1 MVQGGTYL
9 SDLPF
14 YEISSCFK
22 LREEKE
28 EKVLMPAIIY
38 LKTWWKGEGQK
49 LLEISGS
56 LTLSPADWSTGT
68 ARLVFR
74 CSLELWACL

>member
-38 LKTWWKGEGQK
+38 LKT
-49 LLEISGS
+49 
-56 LTLSPADWSTGT
+56 
-68 ARLVFR
+68 
-74 CSLELWACL
+74 